1 MSVKN
6 HTDSSS
12 IARSLPSLYSSH
24 LGVNIMKSR
33 NLLLTATIAG
43 AIASTTAFA
52 APSAKFAAT
61 YTTKAIVSP
70 VAEITN
76 ATMDTIVPVDWNTAT
91 TLATIKVPQSKELLV
106 GVSAE
111 IGLVTL
117 TSVSGKKGGGAKSI
131 AGASARVDIFA
142 ERIGGGASYH
152 AEPGQI
158 MLSGRV
164 QELNATLGGVIQSC
178 EDTTGTVDDFGVSP
192 GDVGYLDTPDGK
204 IDIASECIVTD
215 EEIGLLLDTTAAHHF
230 NFVLPNMDQGEYEIQ
245 AVFTTGARAEIEI
258 CDADADD
265 ACAYDPQGTVSASS
279 TAKAIVNKTMVT
291 VQQVRAAKGGII
303 DATITEYSQL
313 NPDY

>member
-12 IARSLPSLYSSH
+12 IAKSLLSLYSNH

-61 YTTKAIVSP
+61 YTTTAIVSS
-70 VAEITN
+70 VAVIT
-76 ATMDTIVPVDWNTAT
+76 DAT
-91 TLATIKVPQSKELLV
+91 TDTVMVDSDIAMTIATIKVPQDKELLI

-111 IGLVTL
+111 IGLVTEA
-117 TSVSGKKGGGAKSI
+117 SVKGKNGGSAKSI
-131 AGASARVDIFA
+131 ADASAMVDIFA
-142 ERIGGGASYH
+142 VPVGGGDSIH
-152 AEPGQI
+152 AAPGQI
-158 MLSGRV
+158 ILSKRV
-164 QELNATLGGVIQSC
+164 QELDATLGGVIQSC
-178 EDTTGTVDDFGVSP
+178 EDTTGGVDGAGFSP
-192 GDVGYLDTPDGK
+192 EDVNYLDTPDGV

-230 NFVLPNMDQGEYEIQ
+230 NFVLPNMDQGDYEIQ

-258 CDADADD
+258 CDAVDP
-265 ACAYDPQGTVSASS
+265 CAYDPEGTVSASS
-279 TAKAIVNKTMVT
+279 TANAIVNKTMVT

-303 DATITEYSQL
+303 DATIIE
-313 NPDY
+313 